1 MRCSRASGVDYRS
14 GVAPSDSVVP
24 RPALDR
30 RLVDAEFVVRD
41 SADVSRTV
49 LERTGSTNAD
59 AAAMLERG
67 EHVPFVVV
75 TDEQVSGRGRL
86 DRVWTAPFGSSLL
99 MSLVLAP
106 TAPAARWGWLPLLT
120 GLAVSDALL
129 EETGLEVALKWPNDL
144 LVVDPSGARKLGG
157 ILAERT
163 PSGHAILGVGLNVD
177 QSPDELPG
185 PGGVSLRMAGAPVP
199 RERLLAAVVA
209 SLVRRVDAW
218 SLVGGDPD
226 ASGLADEYSRR
237 CATLGLEVDVSLPHD
252 GTVRG
257 RAIGVSVDGALV
269 LDTAEGS
276 RIVSAGDIVH
286 VRPTR

>member
-1 MRCSRASGVDYRS
+1 MTI
-14 GVAPSDSVVP
+14 SDAVGP
-24 RPALDR
+24 RPELDPR
-30 RLVDAEFVVRD
+30 KVDAEFVARD
-41 SADVSRTV
+41 IAGVGRTV

-59 AAAMLERG
+59 AAAVLERG
-67 EHVPFVVV
+67 EPVPFVMVA
-75 TDEQVSGRGRL
+75 DEQVSGRGRL

-106 TAPAARWGWLPLLT
+106 PVPAARWGWLPLLT
-120 GLAVSDALL
+120 GLAVCDALL
-129 EETGLEVALKWPNDL
+129 EESGLEVVLKWPNDL

-163 PSGHAILGVGLNVD
+163 PSAHAILGVGLNVD

-185 PGGVSLRMAGAPVP
+185 PGGVSLLMVGARVS
-199 RERLLAAVVA
+199 RERLLAAVVS

-218 SLVGGDPD
+218 AVVSGDPVS
-226 ASGLADEYSRR
+226 SGLADEYSRR
-237 CATLGLEVDVSLPHD
+237 CVTLGLEVDVSLPHD

-257 RAIGVSVDGALV
+257 RASAVSVDGALV

-286 VRPTR
+286 VRPTT